1 MNEFCI
7 LSRESLLERAANPQ
21 VDSRQ
26 CQREAGQRRRLAS
39 VHHIQRQKK
48 RGSVEQWKQC
58 QSNGRPRKAGRLFV
72 ASHQGNY
79 GKQGREQCSEQNR
92 KRTLVQGIIVVVPT
106 KIENDGSCKTSPEQT
121 PPWFEDGSD

>member
-26 CQREAGQRRRLAS
+26 CQREPGQRRRLAS
-39 VHHIQRQKK
+39 VHRIQRQKK

-58 QSNGRPRKAGRLFV
+58 QRNGGTGKSSGLVV
-72 ASHQGNY
+72 ASHQGNH
-79 GKQGREQCSEQNR
+79 GKQ
-92 KRTLVQGIIVVVPT
+92 
-106 KIENDGSCKTSPEQT
+106 SPEQCGEKNLKRAQVPRIIFVVPAKT
-121 PPWFEDGSD
+121 SNACSPKTYPEQNT